1 MSVPKRALWRGRALV
16 LVGIVLLALNLRTA
30 VSSLSPILGAI
41 DEDIP
46 IDALGIGV
54 LGMLPPA
61 AFAVAG
67 AAAPW
72 VARRIGLEW
81 AVAVSCLAM
90 VLGPLVRSL
99 AGDYTVLVLGTALTL
114 AGMGICNILLPPVVK
129 DYFPDRIGQVTA
141 LYATLMSIGTSVPA
155 LVAAPLAE
163 AAGWRASLALW
174 AIVATAMLVPWVV
187 VAIRATRDER
197 AAQRAAA
204 ALGPEAAPV
213 GSLLRSRVAW
223 AITLAFVV
231 AAINSYAAF
240 AWLPALLVDTAGVT
254 VAGAGALLALF
265 GIMGL
270 PTALAVPVIAPRL
283 RNVAP
288 LVALGVVLLVG
299 GWSGILLAPTV
310 PWLWVT
316 LIGLGVL
323 LFPLCLVLINLR
335 TRSVRMATSLSG
347 FVQGIGYSGGALGP
361 LVVGL
366 THDASGSWVAPV
378 LLLVGVSLL
387 GLIAAAVLARPITVE
402 AELEGR

>member
-1 MSVPKRALWRGRALV
+1 MSVPRRPLWRGRALV

-41 DEDIP
+41 GEDIP
-46 IDALGIGV
+46 LDALGIGV

-155 LVAAPLAE
+155 LIAAPLAD

-174 AIVATAMLVPWVV
+174 AIVATAMLVPWLI

-240 AWLPALLVDTAGVT
+240 AWLPALLVDTAGVS

-288 LVALGVVLLVG
+288 LVALGVVLLIV
-299 GWSGILLAPTV
+299 GWSGILLVPTV

-347 FVQGIGYSGGALGP
+347 FVQSIGYSGGALGP

-366 THDASGSWVAPV
+366 VHDASGSWVAPV

-387 GLIAAAVLARPITVE
+387 GLIAAVVLARPITVE